1 MLISFA
7 VILTPH
13 KQLKD
18 MALNT
23 RGDAAFY
30 RISPVFQVHSS
41 AASYREDSVKCNKEV
56 VMQSA

>member
-1 MLISFA
+1 MLISVA

-23 RGDAAFY
+23 RVM
-30 RISPVFQVHSS
+30 RLPRVFQVHSS
-41 AASYREDSVKCNKEV
+41 AAWYRENSVKCNKEL
-56 VMQSA
+56 VMQST